1 MVLNTACPLV
11 PAFGRGLQTGNVECF
26 FAAIPP
32 GFTRPAR
39 WLLLPLAEEITKTL
53 TRARHGIRDLQ
64 QEAVMV
70 RSRRYQWGWFGP
82 HVAFEVWPFSV
93 GRCLDPP
100 PLAPTQIPPQATS
113 VSVSYNH
120 GRPACQLSVF
130 NNHPQGI
137 PNSVVLNPQ
146 PEMIQCLG
154 EIVQTK
160 ICYFAWDVCLR
171 CWILPLRRSLAPCCL
186 QQEDRAPGI
195 DPQRSR

>member
-11 PAFGRGLQTGNVECF
+11 PAFGRGLQTGNLECF

-39 WLLLPLAEEITKTL
+39 WFLLPLAEEITKTL

-100 PLAPTQIPPQATS
+100 PSGTHTNSTTGIKCPCFLQSWEA
-113 VSVSYNH
+113 
-120 GRPACQLSVF
+120 RLSAVGV
-130 NNHPQGI
+130 QQ
-137 PNSVVLNPQ
+137 SSTRNPKFS
-146 PEMIQCLG
+146 CL
-154 EIVQTK
+154 ERTMQ
-160 ICYFAWDVCLR
+160 
-171 CWILPLRRSLAPCCL
+171 S
-186 QQEDRAPGI
+186 Q
-195 DPQRSR
+195 